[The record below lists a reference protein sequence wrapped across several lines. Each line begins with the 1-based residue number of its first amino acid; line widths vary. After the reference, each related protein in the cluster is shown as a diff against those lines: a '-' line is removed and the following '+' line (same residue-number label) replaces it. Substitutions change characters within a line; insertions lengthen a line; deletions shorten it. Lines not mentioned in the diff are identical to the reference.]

1 MAYQKILYEQLKDYL
16 YVLYGITRE
25 DCDSLQAR
33 NLLNFRAIS
42 LTLFHT
48 VINKYRSRYANYT
61 GLTDSEIISHLLYEE
76 SGEIISNL
84 NQISLSLTMKILEP
98 RLLDALPNTDSQ
110 FQTSSEKM
118 YEHFEKLLQDD
129 PQAYA
134 RIPVLRELKWDD
146 LPNELFSLTPDS

>member
-98 RLLDALPNTDSQ
+98 RLLDALPNTDPQ
-110 FQTSSEKM
+110 FQKSSEKM